1 MSCLIQ
7 GPSAAASPSGFSSCL
22 FAARARL
29 LTRFSLTAA
38 LATGPAW
45 AGAAVTEAWVQRTS
59 DAAVNES
66 AQAVAVDGSGNVVV
80 GGSWGGDYYTAKY
93 AAADGA
99 LLWQKRSTGLAGSND
114 TVRALV
120 VDRNGNVIVTGS
132 SLGTGS
138 QTDYYTVKY
147 AAADGALLWE
157 KRYNGP
163 ANGNDDATAAALDS
177 SGNVVVTG
185 SSNNGTASS
194 GTDPSGN
201 DYYTARYA
209 AGNGALLWEKRYNAP
224 ANRAD
229 SATAVA
235 LDANGNAVVTGASRS
250 DSNGDGL
257 YDNDYYTAKY
267 AVADGALIWEQR
279 YNGLLAFGDIATAV
293 GVDPAGNVVV
303 TGSSG
308 GYYTAKYA
316 AADGA
321 LMWSK
326 RYTGPGVGGDS
337 ASAVAVDGSGNVVVT
352 GSSVSGAAAQD
363 FDYYTAKYAA
373 ADGALLWE
381 KRYNGPA
388 NGDDRARAVAV
399 DAAGNVVVT
408 GSSYN
413 TPSALDSFGDYYTAK
428 YASADGALLWERRYN
443 GPANGGD
450 GASSLALAPN
460 GLIAVTGSSDGD
472 AGTGINSDFATVVYR
487 EIPSPLSF
495 AGWVAGFGLFGA
507 AASADADPDN
517 DGLLNAVEYVLGGIP
532 TIPDVSSQPILF
544 TTSGGTTRLVFSR
557 SDGSETADV
566 SLTVGTGTDLM
577 TWPGVLQIGSTTMTS
592 SPGVSITENGT
603 APDLVSV
610 IIPTGTEPRQFAR
623 MQVTVAP

>member
-1 MSCLIQ
+1 MSILI
-7 GPSAAASPSGFSSCL
+7 PSRFAPNSGNEFSFPLIPCPAS
-22 FAARARL
+22 L
-29 LTRFSLTAA
+29 LTRLVISAT
-38 LATGPAW
+38 LAVGPAL

-99 LLWQKRSTGLAGSND
+99 LLWQKRSPGLAGSSD
-114 TVRALV
+114 TVRALA
-120 VDRNGNVIVTGS
+120 VDRSGNVIVTGS
-132 SLGTGS
+132 SLGNAS

-163 ANGNDDATAAALDS
+163 ANGNDDATAAALDR

-194 GTDPSGN
+194 GTDPNGH
-201 DYYTARYA
+201 DYYTAKYA

-235 LDANGNAVVTGASRS
+235 LDANGHVVVTGASRS

-267 AVADGALIWEQR
+267 AAADGALLWEQR
-279 YNGLLAFGDIATAV
+279 YNGLLAFGDIASAV
-293 GVDPAGNVVV
+293 AVDPAGNVVV

-308 GYYTAKYA
+308 GYFTAKYA

-321 LMWSK
+321 LLWSK

-352 GSSVSGAAAQD
+352 GSSVSGAPAQD

-399 DAAGNVVVT
+399 DTAGNVVVT

-413 TPSALDSFGDYYTAK
+413 TPSAFDSFGDYYTAK
-428 YASADGALLWERRYN
+428 YAAADGTLLWEKRYN

-460 GLIAVTGSSDGD
+460 GLIAVTGSSDGN
-472 AGTGINSDFATVVYR
+472 AGTGINVDVATVVYR
-487 EIPSPLSF
+487 EIPPPRSF
-495 AGWVAGFGLFGA
+495 AGWVAGFGLYGA
-507 AASADADPDN
+507 AASPDADPDN
-517 DGLLNAVEYVLGGIP
+517 DGLPNAVEYVLGGIP
-532 TIPDVSSQPILF
+532 TTPDLSGQPTVS
-544 TTSGGTTRLVFSR
+544 TSGGTTHLTFSR
-557 SDGSETADV
+557 ADGSETDDV
-566 SLTVGTGTDLM
+566 SLTVGTGTNLM
-577 TWPGVLQIGSTTMTS
+577 TWPGVLHIGPTAVAS
-592 SPGVSITENGT
+592 SSGVSITENGT
-603 APDLVSV
+603 APDLVRV
-610 IIPTGTEPRQFAR
+610 IIPTGPEPRQFAR
-623 MQVTVAP
+623 VQVTIAP

>member
-1 MSCLIQ
+1 MSSLIQ
-7 GPSAAASPSGFSSCL
+7 GPPAAASARFLSSHL
-22 FAARARL
+22 LVGRARL
-29 LTRFSLTAA
+29 LTRLALPAA
-38 LATGPAW
+38 LALEPAW

-99 LLWQKRSTGLAGSND
+99 LVWQKRSTGLSGSND
-114 TVRALV
+114 TVRALA
-120 VDRNGNVIVTGS
+120 VDRSGNVIVTGS
-132 SLGTGS
+132 SLGAAS
-138 QTDYYTVKY
+138 QTDYYTIKY
-147 AAADGALLWE
+147 AAADGSLLWE

-163 ANGNDDATAAALDS
+163 ANGNDDAAAAALDS

-194 GTDPSGN
+194 GTDPNGN
-201 DYYTARYA
+201 DYYTAKYA
-209 AGNGALLWEKRYNAP
+209 AGNGALLWEQRYNAP

-235 LDANGNAVVTGASRS
+235 LDSNGNVVVTGASRS

-257 YDNDYYTAKY
+257 YDNDYYTGKY
-267 AVADGALIWEQR
+267 AAADGAVIWEKR
-279 YNGLLAFGDIATAV
+279 YNGLLAFGDIASAIA
-293 GVDPAGNVVV
+293 VDPAGNVVV

-308 GYYTAKYA
+308 GYYTVKYA

-321 LMWSK
+321 LLWSK

-352 GSSVSGAAAQD
+352 GSSVSGAPAQD

-408 GSSYN
+408 GSSYE
-413 TPSALDSFGDYYTAK
+413 TPAAFDSFGDYYTAK

-450 GASSLALAPN
+450 SASSLALAPN
-460 GLIAVTGSSDGD
+460 GLLAVTGSSDGD
-472 AGTGINSDFATVVYR
+472 AGTGINSDVATVVYR
-487 EIPSPLSF
+487 EIPPPLSF
-495 AGWVAGFGLFGA
+495 AGWVAGFGLYGA
-507 AASADADPDN
+507 AASADADPDS

-532 TIPDVSSQPILF
+532 TTPDVSSQPIMV
-544 TTSGGTTRLVFSR
+544 TTSGGITRLTFSR
-557 SDGSETADV
+557 SDGSETTDV
-566 SLTVGTGTDLM
+566 SLTVRTGTNLM
-577 TWPGVLQIGSTTMTS
+577 TWPGVLHIGPTTVAS
-592 SPGVSITENGT
+592 SSGVSIAENGT

-610 IIPTGTEPRQFAR
+610 TIPTSPEPRQFAR
-623 MQVTVAP
+623 MQVTIAP

>member
-1 MSCLIQ
+1 MSSLIQ
-7 GPSAAASPSGFSSCL
+7 GPSASTFPSCFSSCL

-29 LTRFSLTAA
+29 LAWVA
-38 LATGPAW
+38 LPAVLAIGPAW

-99 LLWQKRSTGLAGSND
+99 LLWQKRTTGLAGSND
-114 TVRALV
+114 VVRALA

-132 SLGTGS
+132 SLGTAS

-163 ANGNDDATAAALDS
+163 ANGNDEAAAAVLDS

-194 GTDPSGN
+194 GTDPNGN
-201 DYYTARYA
+201 DYYTAKYA

-235 LDANGNAVVTGASRS
+235 LDANGNVVVTGASRS

-267 AVADGALIWEQR
+267 AAADGALLWEQR
-279 YNGLLAFGDIATAV
+279 YNGLLAFGDIASAV
-293 GVDPAGNVVV
+293 AVDPAGNVVV

-316 AADGA
+316 ASDGA
-321 LMWSK
+321 LLWSK

-352 GSSVSGAAAQD
+352 GSSVSGSPTQD

-388 NGDDRARAVAV
+388 NGDDRARAVEV

-408 GSSYN
+408 GSSYD
-413 TPSALDSFGDYYTAK
+413 TPSAFDSFGDYYTAK
-428 YASADGALLWERRYN
+428 YASADGALLWERRYK

-450 GASSLALAPN
+450 SASSLALAPN

-472 AGTGINSDFATVVYR
+472 AGTGINSDFATVLYR
-487 EIPSPLSF
+487 EVPPPLSF
-495 AGWVAGFGLFGA
+495 AGWVAGFGLYGA
-507 AASADADPDN
+507 AASAEADPDN

-532 TIPDVSSQPILF
+532 TIPDVSSQPIMV
-544 TTSGGTTRLVFSR
+544 TASGGSTRFIFSR
-557 SDGSETADV
+557 SDASETADV
-566 SLTVGTGTDLM
+566 TLTVGTGTNLM
-577 TWPGVLQIGSTTMTS
+577 TWPGILHIGPTTLAS
-592 SPGVSITENGT
+592 GSGVSVTENGA
-603 APDLVSV
+603 APDSVSV
-610 IIPTGTEPRQFAR
+610 IIPTEPELRQFAR
-623 MQVTVAP
+623 LQVTITP

>member
-1 MSCLIQ
+1 MLSLNQ
-7 GPSAAASPSGFSSCL
+7 GPSESAFPSYFSPCL
-22 FAARARL
+22 SAARARL
-29 LTRFSLTAA
+29 LARLAFPAA
-38 LATGPAW
+38 LVLGPAW

-99 LLWQKRSTGLAGSND
+99 LLWQKRSPGLAGSND

-120 VDRNGNVIVTGS
+120 LDGSGNVIVTGS
-132 SLGTGS
+132 SLGTAS

-185 SSNNGTASS
+185 SSNNGTAST
-194 GTDPSGN
+194 GTDPNGN
-201 DYYTARYA
+201 DYYTAKYA

-224 ANRAD
+224 GNRAD

-235 LDANGNAVVTGASRS
+235 LDSNGNAVVTGASRS

-267 AVADGALIWEQR
+267 AAVDGALIWEQR
-279 YNGLLAFGDIATAV
+279 YNGLLAFGDIASAV
-293 GVDPAGNVVV
+293 AVDPAGNVVV

-316 AADGA
+316 ASDGA
-321 LMWSK
+321 LLWSK

-352 GSSVSGAAAQD
+352 GSSVSGSPTQD

-413 TPSALDSFGDYYTAK
+413 TPSAFDSFGDYYTAK

-450 GASSLALAPN
+450 SASSLALAPN

-472 AGTGINSDFATVVYR
+472 AGTGINSDAATVLYR
-487 EIPSPLSF
+487 EIPAPLSF
-495 AGWVAGFGLFGA
+495 AGWVAGFGLYGA

-517 DGLLNAVEYVLGGIP
+517 DGLLNAVEYILGGTPSIA
-532 TIPDVSSQPILF
+532 DVSSQPILV
-544 TTSGGTTRLVFSR
+544 TNSSGTTRLVFNR

-566 SLTVGTGTDLM
+566 SLTVGTGTNLM
-577 TWPGVLQIGSTTMTS
+577 TWPGVLQIGPTTVTS
-592 SPGVSITENGT
+592 SSGVSITENGT

-610 IIPTGTEPRQFAR
+610 IIPTGPEPRQFAR
-623 MQVTVAP
+623 MQVTIAP